1 MANPITASQIL
12 TTTQYEE
19 EQLTRDTSRDDMGR
33 DAFLKLFTTQLNNQD
48 PLSPMENEA
57 FVAQL
62 AQFSTLEANYS
73 IRDSMDA
80 MVGGVRNERMLQS
93 ANLVGKRVAV
103 EGGFFTSIQGQ
114 PVKGSIDLEHGA
126 DSVIMSIYDAN
137 GELVHRDTSGK
148 RLPGRVDMAWSG
160 YNRQGELAPSGD
172 YRMTASYI
180 RHGKLETAPVTT
192 LTEVKSVSWDPNS
205 QEMALEVGN
214 GSMVKMSDVKRIS
227 I

>member
-1 MANPITASQIL
+1 MTNPISASQIL
-12 TTTQYEE
+12 TTAQYEE

-62 AQFSTLEANYS
+62 AQFSTLEANYDM
-73 IRDSMDA
+73 RDSMDA

-103 EGGFFTSIQGQ
+103 EGGFFSSSQGELIQGR
-114 PVKGSIDLEHGA
+114 IDLEHGA

-148 RLPGRVDMAWSG
+148 QLPGVVNMAWSG
-160 YNRQGELAPSGD
+160 YNTKGELAPSGD

-192 LTEVKSVSWDPNS
+192 LTEVRSVSWNPNS
-205 QEMALEVGN
+205 QEMSLEVGN
-214 GSMVKMSDVKRIS
+214 GSMVSMSDVKRIS
-227 I
+227 M

>member
-180 RHGKLETAPVTT
+180 HHGKLETAPVTT